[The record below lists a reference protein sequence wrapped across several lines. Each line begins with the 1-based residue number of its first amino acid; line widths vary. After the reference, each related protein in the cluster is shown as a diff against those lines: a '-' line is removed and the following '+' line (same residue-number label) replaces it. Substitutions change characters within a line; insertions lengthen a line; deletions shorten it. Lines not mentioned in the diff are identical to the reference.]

1 MIDTH
6 CHLSSSQFDKDRDAV
21 IERAFEAGLV
31 AIVEVGYSLAKSR
44 RAQEIAGRAGADDGA
59 AGAARRPAA
68 VEPPATTGPPAAAR
82 RPSIHPTAGI
92 HPHEA
97 GRNHRDELEAIAA
110 LAREG
115 RVVAIGET
123 GLDFYRD
130 FAPADAQRELFR
142 WHIALALETK
152 LPLVIH
158 TRAASEE
165 MIATLKETGAGRAG
179 GSLHAFHGDPAFARA
194 GVDLGFHLG
203 IGGGLTKDPARL
215 RESLRGIPADRLL
228 LETDAP
234 YLAPP
239 GAASRRNEPSNVP
252 LIARALAAALDLE
265 PDEVSRITDENA
277 RRLFR
282 RPGAA
287 EAR

>member
-1 MIDTH
+1 MSPAPFHLGWFLNGFRVHGWDTPWIGSTLH
-6 CHLSSSQFDKDRDAV
+6 HWM
-21 IERAFEAGLV
+21 EA
-31 AIVEVGYSLAKSR
+31 
-44 RAQEIAGRAGADDGA
+44 
-59 AGAARRPAA
+59 
-68 VEPPATTGPPAAAR
+68 
-82 RPSIHPTAGI
+82 
-92 HPHEA
+92 
-97 GRNHRDELEAIAA
+97 
-110 LAREG
+110 
-115 RVVAIGET
+115 
-123 GLDFYRD
+123 DFYRD

-252 LIARALAAALDLE
+252 LIARTLAAALDLE

-282 RPGAA
+282 LPGSA